1 MLPHRCADMRAVS
14 PYQILSFIHKSNFLF
29 ASSALSRRQGDK
41 LDGIHSL
48 LLTQRR
54 NLDGKMKD
62 ETMLIRLL
70 DRYL

>member
-14 PYQILSFIHKSNFLF
+14 SYQILSFTHKSNFLF

>member
-1 MLPHRCADMRAVS
+1 MLPHRCADMREVS

-48 LLTQRR
+48 LLTHR

-62 ETMLIRLL
+62 ETLLIRLL